1 MWDQELRPAIP
12 DLREVASDRIAE
24 LGDTVL
30 AHSIDLYFQRLTE
43 DRVLVS
49 AFNSNI

>member
-1 MWDQELRPAIP
+1 MWNQELGSVIP
-12 DLREVASDRIAE
+12 DLREMPADRIAE

-30 AHSIDLYFQRLTE
+30 AHSIDLYFQRIAE

>member
-1 MWDQELRPAIP
+1 MWDQEIGHVIP
-12 DLREVASDRIAE
+12 ELRELSSDRIAE

-49 AFNSNI
+49 AFTSNI

>member
-1 MWDQELRPAIP
+1 MGPVIP
-12 DLREVASDRIAE
+12 DLREVSPDRIAE

-30 AHSIDLYFQRLTE
+30 AHSIELYFQRLAE
-43 DRVLVS
+43 DSVLVS

>member
-1 MWDQELRPAIP
+1 MWNQELGPAIP
-12 DLREVASDRIAE
+12 DLREVSADRIAE

-30 AHSIDLYFQRLTE
+30 AHSIDLYFQRITE
-43 DRVLVS
+43 DSALVS

>member
-1 MWDQELRPAIP
+1 MRDQELRPAIP
-12 DLREVASDRIAE
+12 DLRDLSLDRLAD

-30 AHSIDLYFQRLTE
+30 AHSIDLYIQRLAETSA
-43 DRVLVS
+43 LVS

>member
-1 MWDQELRPAIP
+1 MWDQELGPVIP
-12 DLREVASDRIAE
+12 DLREVSSDRIAE

-30 AHSIDLYFQRLTE
+30 AHSVDLYFQRLTE
-43 DRVLVS
+43 GGVLVS